1 MMLSGFPS
9 GSDGEESA
17 CNARDLGSV
26 PGLGRS
32 PEEGNGYPLQY
43 SGLENSTDKGA
54 WQATVHGV
62 AKSRTR
68 LSDFHFTFLD
78 TAILCVQLRSS
89 CFLRTPIFLDWG
101 PILTL
106 GLLHRTADQPLL
118 CINNLRRQ
126 SNRDE
131 LTAASAARPSSLP
144 ANRRRTWSPR
154 PGKALTPSPVAVPD
168 EEVITTQGWKR
179 NQGCL
184 EGIKEWENRIQAASW
199 SPGHITA
206 FGHSFQMPC
215 IFECAA
221 TFSIPSLEG
230 VGVGGQFKASTS
242 QHNSVFKRGIEKSWE
257 RESTVKSEGKKSES
271 RLVLSNSLDTMDYTV
286 HGILQARILK
296 RVAFPFSRGSFP
308 FRDQIQVSC
317 ITGGFFTSWAIVA
330 TQKEI

>member
-17 CNARDLGSV
+17 CNARDLGSI

-62 AKSRTR
+62 AKSQTR

-118 CINNLRRQ
+118 CINNVRRQ
-126 SNRDE
+126 SNGDE

-206 FGHSFQMPC
+206 FGHSFQTPC

-230 VGVGGQFKASTS
+230 VGGGQFKASTS

-257 RESTVKSEGKKSES
+257 RESTGKSEEKKKLE
-271 RLVLSNSLDTMDYTV
+271 
-286 HGILQARILK
+286 
-296 RVAFPFSRGSFP
+296 VA
-308 FRDQIQVSC
+308 
-317 ITGGFFTSWAIVA
+317 
-330 TQKEI
+330 